1 LTTAFARVVVVV
13 VVAKRERGER
23 DDEGF
28 FEERERDGLDL
39 FIA

>member
-1 LTTAFARVVVVV
+1 LTTAFSRVVVVF

-28 FEERERDGLDL
+28 FEERERETVS
-39 FIA
+39 IY